1 MISPWFFYG
10 VSMKYEEIISFES
23 LYKAHLRAR
32 RCKQYK
38 KEVIAFQNNLA
49 SNLWKLHYELKYKRY
64 NIKEYK
70 KFYVYEP
77 KKREIQA
84 ISYADRVVE
93 HALCDNFLIPLVSKY
108 LIFDNVACR
117 IDKGSNLAQI
127 RLRKFM
133 IEAIKIMPGGSL
145 TA

>member
-1 MISPWFFYG
+1 
-10 VSMKYEEIISFES
+10 MKYEEIISFES

-32 RCKQYK
+32 RCKQNK

-49 SNLWKLHYELKYKRY
+49 SNLWKLHYEIKYKRY

-84 ISYADRVVE
+84 ISYAVRVVE
-93 HALCDNFLIPLVSKY
+93 HALCDNFLIIGTKKVHCATHRSPFYVLGRSPL
-108 LIFDNVACR
+108 
-117 IDKGSNLAQI
+117 
-127 RLRKFM
+127 
-133 IEAIKIMPGGSL
+133 
-145 TA
+145 